1 MADRM
6 AILTQ
11 GRISQIGTPEEIYR
25 MPLCTSVARFI
36 GETNLIAGV
45 VLESDNPRATIET
58 AAGPLIGRLTNPGW
72 RPAPGTA
79 VQVSIRPEAWHLEQ
93 ETGDNTISGNIIER
107 SYLGQSIQ
115 YWLDTAAGRQQVV
128 EMNPQQMYPPAA
140 DKLRLH
146 VRKDD
151 VLVLEC

>member
-1 MADRM
+1 M
-6 AILTQ
+6 
-11 GRISQIGTPEEIYR
+11 
-25 MPLCTSVARFI
+25 
-36 GETNLIAGV
+36 
-45 VLESDNPRATIET
+45 
-58 AAGPLIGRLTNPGW
+58 
-72 RPAPGTA
+72 
-79 VQVSIRPEAWHLEQ
+79 SIRPEAWHLEQ